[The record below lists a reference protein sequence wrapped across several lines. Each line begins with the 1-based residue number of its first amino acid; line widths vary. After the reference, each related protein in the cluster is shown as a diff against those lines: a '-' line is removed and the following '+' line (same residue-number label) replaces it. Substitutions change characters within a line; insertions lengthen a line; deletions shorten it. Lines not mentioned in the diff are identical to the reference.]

1 MAGTGIPELM
11 ARAQV
16 AAGVFGQ
23 LDQAQVDRI
32 VEAVYRAGFDA
43 RVQLAKQAAE
53 ETGMG
58 RWEHKVIKNVVATQF
73 VWEDIR
79 HLPTAGVIAEDEER
93 GIVEI
98 AQPLGP
104 ILAVIPATNP
114 TSTTLFK
121 ILSALKTRNPL
132 IVSPARRALQCTVET
147 AQLCYEAA
155 LAAGAPDDC
164 ILWLEDVSREQT
176 QALMAHPGLA
186 LILATGAS
194 GLVHSAYSSGTP
206 TLGVGPGNVPVF
218 IDRSADLEFAAGEIC
233 TSKLFDNGT
242 ICASEQALVIERE
255 LRGPLLEALERRG
268 AVLLD
273 QGQARQLEAVLF
285 GSDGRVNPELVG
297 RSAAVIAQQAG
308 LQLPPSTE
316 LLLVEPEGVGEA
328 HPLSREIL
336 APVLA
341 LYAVEGYE
349 AAINTCLDL
358 NFFGGIGHTVS
369 LFCNDETRIRE
380 FAALMTA
387 GRIVVNMPSSQGAV
401 GRIYNALHPSFTLG
415 CGTGGKNITTDNVTA
430 RHLINVQR
438 VARRR
443 EDRAL
448 ATFNSALYLDP
459 SLDSRAMEALFHRNR

>member
-11 ARAQV
+11 ARARV

-23 LDQAQVDRI
+23 LDQTQVDRI

-43 RVQLAKQAAE
+43 RVQLAQRAAE

-58 RWEHKVIKNVVATQF
+58 RWQHKVIKNVVATQF

-79 HLPTAGVIAEDEER
+79 HLPTVGVIAEDEDR

-164 ILWLEDVSREQT
+164 ILWLEEVSREQT

-255 LRGPLLEALERRG
+255 LRAPLLQALERRG

-273 QGQARQLEAVLF
+273 RGQARQLEAVLF
-285 GSDGRVNPELVG
+285 GSEGRVNAELVG
-297 RSAAVIAQQAG
+297 RPAAVIAEQAG
-308 LQLPPSTE
+308 LPVPEGTE
-316 LLLVEPEGVGEA
+316 LLLVEPEGVGEG

-341 LYAVEGYE
+341 LYAVEGDE

-369 LFCNDETRIRE
+369 LFCNDETRIRA

-448 ATFNSALYLDP
+448 SAFNSALYLDP
-459 SLDSRAMEALFHRNR
+459 SLDSRAIEALFQRNR

>member
-1 MAGTGIPELM
+1 M
-11 ARAQV
+11 ARARV

-43 RVQLAKQAAE
+43 RVQLAQQAVE

-58 RWEHKVIKNVVATQF
+58 RWDHKVIKNVVATQF

-79 HLPTAGVIAEDEER
+79 QLPTVGVIGEDEER

-132 IVSPARRALQCTVET
+132 IVSPARRALQCTVAT
-147 AQLCYEAA
+147 ARLAYEAA
-155 LAAGAPDDC
+155 IAAGAPDDC
-164 ILWLEDVSREQT
+164 ILWLDDVSREQT
-176 QALMAHPGLA
+176 QALMAHSGLA

-218 IDRSADLEFAAGEIC
+218 IDRSADLVFATAEIC

-255 LRGPLLEALERRG
+255 LRPALLEALQTHG

-273 QGQARQLEAVLF
+273 HQQALQLETVLF
-285 GSDGRVNPELVG
+285 PDGERVNAELVG
-297 RSAAVIAQQAG
+297 KPARVIAERAG
-308 LQLPPSTE
+308 LAVPDGTE
-316 LLLVEPEGVGEA
+316 LLMVEPDGVGEA

-369 LFCNDETRIRE
+369 LFCNNEARIRE

-448 ATFNSALYLDP
+448 ARFDAAHFLDP
-459 SLDSRAMEALFHRNR
+459 TLDSHAIDALFHRNR

>member
-1 MAGTGIPELM
+1 MDIAATTEALM
-11 ARAQV
+11 ARARV

-32 VEAVYRAGFDA
+32 LEAVYRAGFDA
-43 RVQLAKQAAE
+43 RVPLAKQAAE

-58 RWEHKVIKNVVATQF
+58 RWQHKVIKNVVATQF
-73 VWEDIR
+73 VWDDIR
-79 HLPTAGVIAEDEER
+79 HLPTVGVIREDEER

-132 IVSPARRALQCTVET
+132 IVSPARRALQCTV
-147 AQLCYEAA
+147 AAAA
-155 LAAGAPDDC
+155 LQ
-164 ILWLEDVSREQT
+164 S
-176 QALMAHPGLA
+176 H
-186 LILATGAS
+186 
-194 GLVHSAYSSGTP
+194 
-206 TLGVGPGNVPVF
+206 
-218 IDRSADLEFAAGEIC
+218 
-233 TSKLFDNGT
+233 
-242 ICASEQALVIERE
+242 
-255 LRGPLLEALERRG
+255 G

-273 QGQARQLEAVLF
+273 PAQARQLEAVLF
-285 GSDGRVNPELVG
+285 PDGERVHPELVG
-297 RSAAVIAQQAG
+297 KPARVIAQQAG
-308 LQLPPSTE
+308 LAVPDGTE
-316 LLLVEPEGVGEA
+316 LLVVEPEGVGEA

-369 LFCNDETRIRE
+369 LFCNDEARIRE

-448 ATFNSALYLDP
+448 AQFDNNLYLDP
-459 SLDSRAMEALFHRNR
+459 ALDSHAIEALFHRNR

>member
-11 ARAQV
+11 ARARV

-43 RVQLAKQAAE
+43 RVQLAQRAAE

-58 RWEHKVIKNVVATQF
+58 RWQHKVIKNVVATQF

-147 AQLCYEAA
+147 AQLCYEAT

-164 ILWLEDVSREQT
+164 ILWLEEVSREQT

-218 IDRSADLEFAAGEIC
+218 IDHSADLPWAASTTRSIPP
-233 TSKLFDNGT
+233 S
-242 ICASEQALVIERE
+242 
-255 LRGPLLEALERRG
+255 P
-268 AVLLD
+268 
-273 QGQARQLEAVLF
+273 
-285 GSDGRVNPELVG
+285 
-297 RSAAVIAQQAG
+297 SAAAPEARTS
-308 LQLPPSTE
+308 PP
-316 LLLVEPEGVGEA
+316 
-328 HPLSREIL
+328 
-336 APVLA
+336 
-341 LYAVEGYE
+341 
-349 AAINTCLDL
+349 
-358 NFFGGIGHTVS
+358 
-369 LFCNDETRIRE
+369 
-380 FAALMTA
+380 
-387 GRIVVNMPSSQGAV
+387 
-401 GRIYNALHPSFTLG
+401 
-415 CGTGGKNITTDNVTA
+415 TT
-430 RHLINVQR
+430 
-438 VARRR
+438 
-443 EDRAL
+443 
-448 ATFNSALYLDP
+448 
-459 SLDSRAMEALFHRNR
+459 